1 MKLNFWQPDA
11 GPRQMSGSVRREVL
25 REGVDA
31 ESAQRLVMFEKKAS
45 LAGRKVRYFRIY
57 DPKTQN
63 GSTSPSSYDDCDN
76 SVESVIFEG
85 HVEPTGQVVMFPK
98 KVQGRPTAAFTAC
111 LQHAAH

>member
-1 MKLNFWQPDA
+1 MKLNFWQSDA
-11 GPRQMSGSVRREVL
+11 GPRPISGSIRREVL
-25 REGVDA
+25 REGVSA
-31 ESAQRLVMFEKKAS
+31 ETAQRLVMFEKKAS

-63 GSTSPSSYDDCDN
+63 GSTPLVSYDDCDR

-98 KVQGRPTAAFTAC
+98 KVQGRPTEAFAAC
-111 LQHAAH
+111 LQHASN